1 MVINGKNY
9 TLDDLRKKMPLYDIF
24 FVEKVVS
31 GSHQDTLDKNPIA
44 TTNPYLHMRFDKSQV
59 VVKGEDEVE
68 DRKYTFL
75 GQVGTKIYSCC
86 RRFVHDDSDTS
97 NNETP

>member
-24 FVEKVVS
+24 FVEKVEP
-31 GSHQDTLDKNPIA
+31 GSHQGKLDKNPIA
-44 TTNPYLHMRFDKSQV
+44 TTNPYLHMRFDKSKV
-59 VVKGEDEVE
+59 VVKGENEVE

-97 NNETP
+97 NSETP